1 MAEIG
6 TTLFGPFSV
15 AEGDTLEF
23 EVVSLISGPPTGLVT
38 MEMSF
43 FDTNTKMFEDTF
55 SLRLGTHSVPN
66 EQSKEVWGD
75 QGGGAIDTLYMQM
88 YSSGKGEWYAGSPD
102 GESYN
107 SSAGTLV
114 WDHGNG
120 GRTPTGDW
128 QTNLMGR
135 PGGSSSSISVNQ
147 WSNLQ
152 RDPDN
157 SRGYSHD
164 YAARQS
170 FIDSFNVPDAWAP
183 REFTT
188 GNVSQED
195 AEDFSLWDKSITR
208 LY

>member
-1 MAEIG
+1 
-6 TTLFGPFSV
+6 
-15 AEGDTLEF
+15 
-23 EVVSLISGPPTGLVT
+23 

-102 GESYN
+102 GEGFYN

-135 PGGSSSSISVNQ
+135 PVDPPQVSVSISGE
-147 WSNLQ
+147 LQ

-195 AEDFSLWDKSITR
+195 AEDFSLWDKAYQTLLSC
-208 LY
+208 

>member
-102 GESYN
+102 GEAYN

-135 PGGSSSSISVNQ
+135 PVDPPQVSVSISGVIC
-147 WSNLQ
+147 SVTLIIREDIHMTMLQ
-152 RDPDN
+152 DN
-157 SRGYSHD
+157 HSLIHSMSLMHGH
-164 YAARQS
+164 
-170 FIDSFNVPDAWAP
+170 
-183 REFTT
+183 
-188 GNVSQED
+188 QEN
-195 AEDFSLWDKSITR
+195 SLQVM
-208 LY
+208 